1 MKQRPSARS
10 ITISKNI
17 SLLQEHLSEQQQLTY
32 VETWSSVIETK
43 TRKAAFAS

>member
-43 TRKAAFAS
+43 MRKAACAS